1 MVWEDGYV
9 RPHRAQNCYHQSRS
23 NSRNHLLVQRRYG
36 SRRSPLG
43 ASWQERTIPNNQHHQ
58 KTPDT
63 TETHTL
69 LVKELEG
76 RKDLTKVSL
85 GFAKDLLDG
94 LIGRQGENGDVHG
107 WGTTRAKDG
116 DGSNYT
122 DGSFGADEELLDVEA
137 YDRIQILLYLL
148 DC

>member
-1 MVWEDGYV
+1 M
-9 RPHRAQNCYHQSRS
+9 
-23 NSRNHLLVQRRYG
+23 
-36 SRRSPLG
+36 
-43 ASWQERTIPNNQHHQ
+43 
-58 KTPDT
+58 
-63 TETHTL
+63 

-76 RKDLTKVSL
+76 RKDLTKVSF

-107 WGTTRAKDG
+107 RGTTRAKDG

-122 DGSFGADEELLDVEA
+122 DSSFGADEELLDVEA

-148 DC
+148 NC